1 MKGRCVLEQIQ
12 IKNICSLK
20 DTGLI
25 TLRPINVLVGNNSSG
40 KSTFLRTFPLIK
52 QSISKYTDGPI
63 LWAGDVDDYVD
74 FGSFKETITN
84 DKCSDSIE
92 LTFVFDRKRI
102 DALFAPFSFSLPLLK
117 RIEPCDEDNL
127 LDTCYSLVIKS
138 RGDSDIF
145 LEQHCD
151 YYFTYCSYYIQNQ
164 NKHHKPEKMRGLRGI
179 YSLLVTCFAV
189 LFVLSLFRIAYGLGR
204 SESIV
209 CLIHIA
215 CMYFALFLLYCHAY
229 QENTKFWVRMV
240 LGVYE
245 TCVDIDMRNITK

>member
-1 MKGRCVLEQIQ
+1 MIATGIIFLC
-12 IKNICSLK
+12 
-20 DTGLI
+20 GLI
-25 TLRPINVLVGNNSSG
+25 TLG
-40 KSTFLRTFPLIK
+40 F
-52 QSISKYTDGPI
+52 
-63 LWAGDVDDYVD
+63 W
-74 FGSFKETITN
+74 
-84 DKCSDSIE
+84 E
-92 LTFVFDRKRI
+92 LTTFAKFLHENPEMKWVLFVVTLGGCYLIGTVLQQVSSFVFEKKYSKRIISTILCNQQSVLNNQTKLKVHQEYARKLFQRKRI
-102 DALFAPFSFSLPLLK
+102 LFS
-117 RIEPCDEDNL
+117 
-127 LDTCYSLVIKS
+127 
-138 RGDSDIF
+138 SDIF

-245 TCVDIDMRNITK
+245 TCVDIDMRNIIK